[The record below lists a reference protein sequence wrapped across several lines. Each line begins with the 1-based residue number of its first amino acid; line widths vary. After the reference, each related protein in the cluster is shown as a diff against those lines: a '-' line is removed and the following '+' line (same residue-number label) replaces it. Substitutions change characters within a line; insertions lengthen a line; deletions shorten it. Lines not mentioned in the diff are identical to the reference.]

1 MNIVRLFTGGKP
13 MSEIRITLFQTPLIT
28 LDGKVIHFPYKKAE
42 AFFYFMAIEKKS
54 TREYVTEL
62 LWEDND
68 EILAKK
74 NLRHALY
81 TINKLFPEPMILSPQ
96 KSTLIFSDSP
106 DILIDYDT
114 FCKDETSINYTG
126 MLLEGF
132 YIKDCVAFEEWLDD
146 KQAEISHVYNTR
158 LRKLLYAKS
167 NHLSLEDTEHIAELC
182 LKDDPLDEKIYKFM
196 MEFYRDSKQYH
207 KAINLYQELS
217 KVLDEDLGLAP
228 SKEIT
233 VLYHSLLD
241 LWIADSSDDDAVQPD
256 IKIRDSKLSYLTS
269 AFEAF
274 KSGKPENF
282 IVIGENGIGKTY
294 LVNSFIEGA
303 DLSDTLLIQ
312 VTCFQN
318 ERKYLLQPWN
328 TIFLKLTD
336 YIIEHEIS
344 VPANY
349 VEVVENFLPTFSSG
363 APDEFNNTLSY
374 RSFKNALLKIFQIVS
389 HHTRILLFI
398 DNINAMDS
406 ISLETLASLI
416 SLGSTSLMVLLTA
429 LDTMSYDLTTFVSS
443 MVRAKYLTQIILE
456 PLSLEQTRFF
466 VHDSLPDITFSDE
479 EINRFYNISSGNI
492 FFLVE
497 LINNI
502 KCHHDIN
509 CLSKNAKEILN
520 DRLNGVT
527 PDTRKLLDIISL
539 FEQQTPYLVL
549 EHMSSD
555 TTQLLDNLE
564 EAKELA
570 LIQEFRDRDEIYF
583 AFHYHQMRDFI
594 YAKIPPSKLRI
605 LHNRAALA
613 LEEAIRNSTYRK
625 MPYRSLAYHFARG
638 ENHKKSLY
646 YRLLYMEQISGIYFE
661 LYPVLDDSIIADE
674 EISLPEDINAE
685 FNQLDQELMQLKAS
699 DDTDIYN
706 EMEARFYHAKSRYLV
721 LICDYEEATS
731 CITKALNNPYTLQ
744 NTDFHL
750 ALLKQMVYY
759 CIQTC
764 NLDAMKDYLNKGLS
778 LAEQAGSLSEQAIYL
793 RLYGYYYALTGERK
807 QSIAALLR
815 SINLLEKS
823 SLRPEIYFVNIA
835 AAYNYLGELNLRY
848 GELDAAIEHFN
859 KAINICSEKGYTVNA
874 TFYTNLG
881 KVLFF
886 QGKLAESRAAFV
898 NAHQVYRHSTAIVG
912 CATMHAFLAYFA
924 AKTGEAE
931 HASHHIRVCRRMIE
945 RIHSPYEKGFYYFT
959 MYKLAEKEELSIPFI
974 TRPAEYYREQ
984 CKKHIAPYNDPY
996 LLSLLQ
1002 D

>member
-1 MNIVRLFTGGKP
+1 M
-13 MSEIRITLFQTPLIT
+13 
-28 LDGKVIHFPYKKAE
+28 
-42 AFFYFMAIEKKS
+42 
-54 TREYVTEL
+54 TEL

-81 TINKLFPEPMILSPQ
+81 TINKLFPEPLILSPQ
-96 KSTLIFSDSP
+96 KSTLIFSSST
-106 DILIDYDT
+106 DIQIDYDS
-114 FCKDETSINYTG
+114 FYENEASIDYAG
-126 MLLEGF
+126 LLLEGF
-132 YIKDCVAFEEWLDD
+132 YVKDCVAFEEWLDD
-146 KQAEISHVYNTR
+146 KQAELSHIYSTR
-158 LRKLLYAKS
+158 LRRQLYEQNEQFS
-167 NHLSLEDTEHIAELC
+167 IEDTERIAELC

-196 MEFYRDSKQYH
+196 MEFYRDNKQYH
-207 KAINLYQELS
+207 KAINLYQDLS
-217 KVLDEDLGLAP
+217 KVLDEDLGLSP

-233 VLYHSLLD
+233 NLYHNLLD
-241 LWIADSSDDDAVQPD
+241 LWIADSSDDDAIQPD
-256 IKIRDSKLSYLTS
+256 IKIRDSKLSYLAS
-269 AFEAF
+269 AFEKF
-274 KSGKPENF
+274 QEGQSENF
-282 IVIGENGIGKTY
+282 IIIGENGIGKTY
-294 LVNSFIEGA
+294 LVNAFIESA
-303 DLSDTLLIQ
+303 DLSDTFLIQ

-336 YIIEHEIS
+336 YIIEHQID
-344 VPANY
+344 VPGNY
-349 VEVVENFLPTFSSG
+349 IEVVENFLPTFSNG
-363 APDEFNNTLSY
+363 ATDEFNNTLSY
-374 RSFKNALLKIFQIVS
+374 RSFQNALLKIFQIVS
-389 HHTRILLFI
+389 HHTKILLFI

-406 ISLETLASLI
+406 ISLETLSSLI
-416 SLGSTSLMVLLTA
+416 SLGNSNLMVLLTS

-443 MVRAKYLTQIILE
+443 MVRAKYLTQIALE
-456 PLSLEQTRFF
+456 PLTLEQTRFF
-466 VHDSLPDITFSDE
+466 VHDSLPDITLTDE
-479 EINRFYNISSGNI
+479 EVERFYHISAGNI

-527 PDTRKLLDIISL
+527 PDTRKLLDIIAL
-539 FEQQTPYLVL
+539 FEQQAPYLVL
-549 EHMSSD
+549 ERLSSN
-555 TTQLLDNLE
+555 TTQLLDNIE

-570 LIQEFRDRDEIYF
+570 LIREFRDKEEIYF

-613 LEEAIRNSTYRK
+613 LEDGMHNSIYRK
-625 MPYRSLAYHFARG
+625 LPYKALAYHFSLG
-638 ENHKKSLY
+638 ENHKKALY
-646 YRLLYMEQISGIYFE
+646 YKLLYMEQISGIYFE
-661 LYPVLDDSIIADE
+661 LYPVLDDSIISDE

-685 FNQLDQELMQLKAS
+685 FYRLNHELMQLKS
-699 DDTDIYN
+699 SEDPEIYN
-706 EMEARFYHAKSRYLV
+706 EMEARYYHAKSRYLV

-744 NTDFHL
+744 NTEFHL
-750 ALLKQMVYY
+750 ALLKQMIYY

-764 NLDAMKDYLNKGLS
+764 KLAEMKDYLDKGLN
-778 LAEQAGSLSEQAIYL
+778 LAEQAGDLSEQAIYL
-793 RLYGYYYALTGERK
+793 RLYGYYHALTGERK

-823 SLRPEIYFVNIA
+823 SLKPEIYFINIA

-848 GELDAAIEHFN
+848 GELDAAMEHFT

-881 KVLFF
+881 KTLFF
-886 QGKLAESRAAFV
+886 QGKYSESRTAFV

-924 AKTGEAE
+924 TISGEQE
-931 HASHHIRVCRRMIE
+931 HASHHTRVCRRMIE
-945 RIHSPYEKGFYYFT
+945 RIHSPYEKGFYYFI
-959 MYKLAEKEELSIPFI
+959 MYKLAEKENLAVPFI
-974 TRPAEYYREQ
+974 TRPAEYYREE
-984 CKKHIAPYNDPY
+984 CKKHIEPYNDPY

-1002 D
+1002 A

>member
-1 MNIVRLFTGGKP
+1 
-13 MSEIRITLFQTPLIT
+13 MSDIRITLFQTPLIT
-28 LDGKVIHFPYKKAE
+28 LDGQVIHFPYKKAE

-81 TINKLFPEPMILSPQ
+81 TINKLFPEPLILSPQ

-106 DILIDYDT
+106 DITIDYDA
-114 FCKDETSINYTG
+114 FCQDESSINSSG
-126 MLLEGF
+126 LLLEGF
-132 YIKDCVAFEEWLDD
+132 YVKDCVAFEEWLDD
-146 KQAEISHVYNTR
+146 KQAEISHIYSTR
-158 LRKLLYAKS
+158 LRKQLYTR
-167 NHLSLEDTEHIAELC
+167 NEDLSLEDIERIAELC
-182 LKDDPLDEKIYKFM
+182 LKDDPLDEKIYKYM
-196 MEFYRDSKQYH
+196 MEFYRDNKQYH
-207 KAINLYQELS
+207 KAINLYQDLT
-217 KVLDEDLGLAP
+217 KVLDEDLGLSP
-228 SKEIT
+228 SKDIT
-233 VLYHSLLD
+233 TLYHKLLD
-241 LWIADSSDDDAVQPD
+241 LWIADSSDDESVQPN
-256 IKIRDSKLSYLTS
+256 IRIRDSKLACLSS
-269 AFEAF
+269 AFESF
-274 KSGKPENF
+274 MNGKPENF

-294 LVNSFIEGA
+294 LVNSFIESA

-312 VTCFQN
+312 VTCFQA

-336 YIIEHEIS
+336 YIIERGIS

-349 VEVVENFLPTFSSG
+349 IEVVENFLPTFSSG
-363 APDEFNNTLSY
+363 TPDEFNNTLSY
-374 RSFKNALLKIFQIVS
+374 RSFQNALLKIFQIVC

-406 ISLETLASLI
+406 ISLEILSSLI
-416 SLGSTSLMVLLTA
+416 SLCNTNLMVLLTS
-429 LDTMSYDLTTFVSS
+429 LDIMSYDLTTFVSS
-443 MVRAKYLTQIILE
+443 MVRAKYLTQLILE
-456 PLSLEQTRFF
+456 PLTLEQTRFF
-466 VHDSLPDITFSDE
+466 VQDSLPEITLTDE
-479 EINRFYNISSGNI
+479 EVERFYNISAGNI

-527 PDTRKLLDIISL
+527 PDTRKLLDIIAL
-539 FEQQTPYLVL
+539 FEHQTPYLVL
-549 EHMSSD
+549 ERLCSNAS
-555 TTQLLDNLE
+555 QLLDNIE

-570 LIQEFRDRDEIYF
+570 LIREFRDKNDIYF

-594 YAKIPPSKLRI
+594 YDKIPPSKLRI

-613 LEEAIRNSTYRK
+613 LEDGMKNSGNRK
-625 MPYRSLAYHFARG
+625 MPYRSLAYHFELG
-638 ENHKKSLY
+638 ENHQKALY
-646 YRLLYMEQISGIYFE
+646 YRLMYMEQISGIYFE

-674 EISLPEDINAE
+674 EISLPEDVDAS
-685 FNQLDQELMQLKAS
+685 FQQLYQELMQLKNS
-699 DDTDIYN
+699 NDTEIYN

-731 CITKALNNPYTLQ
+731 CIAKALNNPYTLM
-744 NTDFHL
+744 NTEFHL
-750 ALLKQMVYY
+750 ALLKQMIYY

-764 NLDAMKDYLNKGLS
+764 NLAAMKNYLDDGLR
-778 LAEQAGSLSEQAIYL
+778 LAEQADDLAEQAIYL
-793 RLYGYYYALTGERK
+793 RLYGYYHALTGDRK

-823 SLRPEIYFVNIA
+823 SLKPEIYFVNIA
-835 AAYNYLGELNLRY
+835 AAYNYLGELSLRY
-848 GELDAAIEHFN
+848 GELDSAIEHFN
-859 KAINICSEKGYTVNA
+859 KAINICAEKGYTVNA

-881 KVLFF
+881 KTLFF
-886 QGKLAESRAAFV
+886 QGRLPESRAAFV

-924 AKTGEAE
+924 SISGELE
-931 HASHHIRVCRRMIE
+931 HASHHTRVCRRMIE
-945 RIHSPYEKGFYYFT
+945 RINSPYEKGLYYFI
-959 MYKLAEKEELSIPFI
+959 MYKLAEKEDLAVPFI
-974 TRPAEYYREQ
+974 TRPAEYYREE
-984 CKKHIAPYNDPY
+984 CRKHIAPYNDPY
-996 LLSLLQ
+996 LLSLLA
-1002 D
+1002 DVTE